1 MFVELADMFALR
13 SLVMVVIS
21 VLLSGLL
28 LQACGQ
34 SSEQAKPKVEIKAA
48 PKLTNDATT
57 YANAAWTLMNQV
69 DGLVYSKQLDVL
81 DVQVR
86 QPARKLSTDWR
97 INVKMTDSV
106 TEGKYALCR
115 KALTSLEIWARETL
129 EQGSSLAQ
137 KQADYERDKQQCKG
151 AIDHPELGNT
161 DPKKKG
167 I

>member
-1 MFVELADMFALR
+1 MFVELADMFTLR
-13 SLVMVVIS
+13 SRVMVVIS

-57 YANAAWTLMNQV
+57 YANAAWTLMNQI